1 MRKFTLFGVAFLVI
15 AGLAY
20 ASSQVWMAKPYQ
32 QWNENDVREI
42 LFRSPWVKQ
51 STILASWGKSAQ
63 ASADGSSP
71 NAPSPQGMP
80 PGRPGSMGGNPGQ
93 GGQQPP
99 SGGQQPGMEQQAP
112 TGEGQN
118 VTYIIRWNS
127 AQTIRDALARQAV
140 LSGRASQAQVEQY
153 VDQQPATYQV
163 FVGGMDMTP
172 FAKESTD
179 SLKGKTSLEVKPAK
193 QKVAPTAVEI
203 LKSQDGKQIEGI
215 LFSFAKQGPDGKALI
230 TPNDKQ
236 AHFECKTKL
245 ASLST
250 TFDLRK
256 MVGKKGQEL

>member
-1 MRKFTLFGVAFLVI
+1 MRKFTLFGVVFLVI

-51 STILASWGKSAQ
+51 STILASWGKSPQ
-63 ASADGSSP
+63 APADSSAPS
-71 NAPSPQGMP
+71 APSPEGMP
-80 PGRPGSMGGNPGQ
+80 PGRPGSMGSPGQ

-99 SGGQQPGMEQQAP
+99 SNGQQPGMDQQAP
-112 TGEGQN
+112 AAGARD

-127 AQTIRDALARQAV
+127 AQTVRDALARQAV

-153 VDQQPATYQV
+153 VDQQPAMYQI

-172 FAKESTD
+172 FATESND
-179 SLKGKTSLEVKPAK
+179 SLKGKASLEVKPAK
-193 QKVAPTAVEI
+193 RKVAPTAVEI
-203 LKSQDGKQIEGI
+203 LKSQDGKQIQGI
-215 LFSFAKQGPDGKALI
+215 LFSFARQGPDGKPLI

-245 ASLST
+245 ANLST
-250 TFDLRK
+250 NFDLRK

>member
-1 MRKFTLFGVAFLVI
+1 MRKFTLFGVVFLVI

-42 LFRSPWVKQ
+42 LFHSPWVKQ
-51 STILASWGKSAQ
+51 STIMASWGKSSL
-63 ASADGSSP
+63 ASADDSSRNP
-71 NAPSPQGMP
+71 PGAQGMP
-80 PGRPGSMGGNPGQ
+80 SGRPGMGGNPGQ

-112 TGEGQN
+112 TGEGQG

-127 AQTIRDALARQAV
+127 AQTIRDALARQAI

-153 VDQQPATYQV
+153 VDQQPATYQI
-163 FVGGMDMTP
+163 FVGGSDMTP

-203 LKSQDGKQIEGI
+203 LKSQDGKQIQGI
-215 LFSFAKQGPDGKALI
+215 LFSFAKQGPNGKPLI

-236 AHFECKTKL
+236 AHFECKTKVVN
-245 ASLST
+245 LST

-256 MVGKKGQEL
+256 MVGKNGQQL

>member
-1 MRKFTLFGVAFLVI
+1 VRKFTLFGAVFLVI
-15 AGLAY
+15 TGLAY

-32 QWNENDVREI
+32 QWDENDVREI
-42 LFRSPWVKQ
+42 LSRSPWVKQ
-51 STILASWGKSAQ
+51 STILASWGKSPQ
-63 ASADGSSP
+63 SSADDSRP

-80 PGRPGSMGGNPGQ
+80 SGRPGMGGNPGQ

-99 SGGQQPGMEQQAP
+99 SNGQQPGMDQQAP
-112 TGEGQN
+112 TAEGQE

-127 AQTIRDALARQAV
+127 AQTIRDALARQAI

-153 VDQQPATYQV
+153 VDQQPATYQI

-172 FAKESTD
+172 FATESTD
-179 SLKGKTSLEVKPAK
+179 SLKGKASLEMKPAK

-203 LKSQDGKQIEGI
+203 LKSQDGKQIQGI
-215 LFSFAKQGPDGKALI
+215 LFSFAKQGPDGKPLI
-230 TPNDKQ
+230 TGNDKQ

-245 ASLST
+245 ANLST